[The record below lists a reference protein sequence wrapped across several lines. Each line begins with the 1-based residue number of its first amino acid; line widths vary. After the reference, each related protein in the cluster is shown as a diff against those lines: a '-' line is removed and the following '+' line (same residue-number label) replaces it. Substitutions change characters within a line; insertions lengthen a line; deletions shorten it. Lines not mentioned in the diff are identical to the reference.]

1 MKQFSLSTA
10 MAVFFCLGVPAGSVL
25 FPDLNVQQP
34 ASSPSK
40 PVLKANTRLV
50 VVDVVATDRQGQ
62 PISGLQTQDFTVFE
76 DGRQQKIS
84 DFSYQ
89 QPGTRVTQVTLH
101 LPPNVVSNVPLQKSS
116 VLNVV
121 LLDTLNGDFAGNATA
136 QSALIKYLE
145 TAQLA
150 QPLAIFAMQ
159 DKLMLLHDF
168 TTDSQALKAAVEKY
182 RPPAHTQNSEDTISR
197 ASSFGTRGDYH
208 TDDQRIEATLNQ
220 LNTLA
225 RTLAGY
231 PGRKNVIW
239 LSESFPLMLFPETAA
254 QSGMTSASSG
264 FDGTSDRPY
273 VRHIPTT
280 FDAVRTASPSRD
292 FGGLVQKVADAMMSA
307 QVAMYPVDS
316 AGL

>member
-121 LLDTLNGDFAGNATA
+121 LLDTL
-136 QSALIKYLE
+136 
-145 TAQLA
+145 
-150 QPLAIFAMQ
+150 
-159 DKLMLLHDF
+159 
-168 TTDSQALKAAVEKY
+168 
-182 RPPAHTQNSEDTISR
+182 
-197 ASSFGTRGDYH
+197 
-208 TDDQRIEATLNQ
+208 
-220 LNTLA
+220 
-225 RTLAGY
+225 
-231 PGRKNVIW
+231 
-239 LSESFPLMLFPETAA
+239 
-254 QSGMTSASSG
+254 
-264 FDGTSDRPY
+264 
-273 VRHIPTT
+273 
-280 FDAVRTASPSRD
+280 
-292 FGGLVQKVADAMMSA
+292 
-307 QVAMYPVDS
+307 
-316 AGL
+316 